1 MPGLPRDMRIGQLT
15 AQQHFSKF
23 WKLINE
29 KLSPDSDFSF
39 DFGTLAWRSD
49 KMAAQQTF
57 DPNKAQNLP
66 EIEKQ
71 MAVKCVEQ
79 VSIYR

>member
-1 MPGLPRDMRIGQLT
+1 
-15 AQQHFSKF
+15 
-23 WKLINE
+23 
-29 KLSPDSDFSF
+29 
-39 DFGTLAWRSD
+39 
-49 KMAAQQTF
+49 MATPTPAF

-79 VSIYR
+79 VRAGEKREAGNGSVG

>member
-1 MPGLPRDMRIGQLT
+1 MSTQG
-15 AQQHFSKF
+15 
-23 WKLINE
+23 
-29 KLSPDSDFSF
+29 
-39 DFGTLAWRSD
+39 
-49 KMAAQQTF
+49 F

-79 VSIYR
+79 VSW